1 MTAAA
6 ATAPTVQ
13 PSERVGRVIHGGG
26 VGGFSAIS
34 DAAACLVP
42 LLNAIGWRGT
52 PRHLAEALP
61 HFADTL
67 DADDLV
73 RVLGNLDYP
82 CRTIETPLAEIDRRL
97 LPCIFVPDG
106 GPAMVVYE
114 GDGETFTA
122 LDGSTGAIAA
132 IDGRGMSGTAYV
144 VSQAAEPAASLQSRE
159 ASWFLSVA
167 KRFRK
172 QVVQL
177 FAVTLVTNLLALAMP
192 LFIMAVY
199 DRVIGA
205 SSLRTLAFLLIGV
218 VLAIGCDLVFRLIRA
233 RLLAY
238 IGARIDMILGCA
250 AFRQVLDL
258 PLVMTERATV
268 GSQVSRLKQ
277 FESVREF
284 FTGPLAGVFLDLPFL
299 GLFLLVIALIGGPL
313 ALIPL
318 FLVGIFLGFGAVVVP
333 ATQGAVKEVG
343 ETRLRRQG
351 FVIEMFSHLRAI
363 KAAAAE
369 GSWSERY
376 RDISAGCAKANF
388 RAAQISVL
396 VQTVAQILML
406 TAGIATLTFGA
417 YRVLD
422 GDMSVGA
429 LVACMIL
436 VWRVLVPLQ
445 VAFLGLTRFEQIK
458 QGLQQLDQLMRLEPE
473 RQHGEA
479 GDHHRSLTG
488 QVIFHR
494 VSLRYAPTS
503 EPALLGFDLRVEP
516 GEVIAITGSNGAGKS
531 TILKLVAGLY
541 RSQAGAVLIDGMD
554 LRQLDPGELRWAT
567 ASVPQSCEL
576 FHGTIA
582 QNLRL
587 ANPTAS
593 DEGLISAANDAGI
606 LDEILA
612 LPDGFETRLT
622 DRLQRQ
628 LSNGFKQGLMLARA
642 YAKNAPIYLFDEPA
656 AHLDG
661 DGDRALM
668 RKLEE
673 LRGRATVFI
682 VTHRPSHLRLADRV
696 VVMDAGRIL
705 LNGPPG
711 EVLPQL

>member
-6 ATAPTVQ
+6 TTAPQ
-13 PSERVGRVIHGGG
+13 MQSSERVGRVIHGGG

-82 CRTIETPLAEIDRRL
+82 CRIIETSLVKIDRRL
-97 LPCIFVPDG
+97 LPCIFVARG

-114 GDGETFTA
+114 GDGKTFTV
-122 LDGSTGAIAA
+122 LDGSTGAIAE
-132 IDGRGMSGTAYV
+132 IDGRGLFGTAYI
-144 VSQAAEPAASLQSRE
+144 VSQAEEPAASPRSGE

-167 KRFRK
+167 RRFRK

-177 FAVTLVTNLLALAMP
+177 LAVTLVTNLLALAMP

-205 SSLRTLAFLLIGV
+205 SSLRTLVYLLIGV
-218 VLAIGCDLVFRLIRA
+218 ALAVGCNLTFRLIRA
-233 RLLAY
+233 RLLGY
-238 IGARIDMILGCA
+238 IGARFDMILGCG
-250 AFRQVLDL
+250 AFQQVISL
-258 PLVMTERATV
+258 PLIMTERATV
-268 GSQVSRLKQ
+268 GSQLSRLKQ

-284 FTGPLAGVFLDLPFL
+284 FTGPLAGVFLDLPFV
-299 GLFLLVIALIGGPL
+299 GIFLLVIALIGGPL

-318 FLVGIFLGFGAVVVP
+318 LLVGVFLGFGAIVVP
-333 ATQGAVKEVG
+333 ATQGAVKQVG
-343 ETRLRRQG
+343 EARLRRQG

-363 KAAAAE
+363 KTAAAE
-369 GSWSERY
+369 GAWSERY
-376 RDISAGCAKANF
+376 RDISASCARANF

-406 TAGIATLTFGA
+406 SAGIATLAFGA
-417 YRVLD
+417 VRVLD
-422 GDMSVGA
+422 GDMSIGA

-458 QGLQQLDQLMRLEPE
+458 HGLQQLDQLMRLEPE
-473 RQHGEA
+473 RQHGEV
-479 GDHHRSLTG
+479 GDQHRSLTG
-488 QVIFHR
+488 QVVFHH

-531 TILKLVAGLY
+531 TVLKLVAGLY

-554 LRQLDPGELRWAT
+554 LRQLDAGELRWT
-567 ASVPQSCEL
+567 IASVPQSCDL

-593 DEGLISAANDAGI
+593 DEELISAAHDAMI

-642 YAKNAPIYLFDEPA
+642 YVKNAPIYLLDEPA

-668 RKLEE
+668 RKLEA
-673 LRGRATVFI
+673 LRGRSTVFI

>member
-1 MTAAA
+1 MTVSAAA
-6 ATAPTVQ
+6 ASNPA
-13 PSERVGRVIHGGG
+13 SAERVGRVIHGGG
-26 VGGFSAIS
+26 VGGFKAIS

-67 DADDLV
+67 DVDDLV

-82 CRTIETPLAEIDRRL
+82 CRVVRTSLSRL
-97 LPCIFVPDG
+97 DGRLFPCIFVPDG
-106 GPAMVVYE
+106 GPALVVHE
-114 GDGETFTA
+114 GDGESFTVF
-122 LDGSTGAIAA
+122 DGSTGAIAE

-144 VSQAAEPAASLQSRE
+144 VSQAGEQVAPHQSKD
-159 ASWFLSVA
+159 ASWVVSVA
-167 KRFRK
+167 KRFHK
-172 QVVQL
+172 QVLQL
-177 FAVTLVTNLLALAMP
+177 LALTFVTNLLALVMP
-192 LFIMAVY
+192 LFIMVVY

-205 SSLRTLAFLLIGV
+205 NSLRTLAFLLIGV
-218 VLAIGCDLVFRLIRA
+218 ALALGCDLALRLIRA

-238 IGARIDMILGCA
+238 IGARIEMILGCA
-250 AFRQVLDL
+250 AFQQVINL
-258 PLVMTERATV
+258 PLIMTERTTV
-268 GSQVSRLKQ
+268 GSQLSRLKH

-284 FTGPLAGVFLDLPFL
+284 FTGQLAGVFLDLPFL
-299 GLFLLVIALIGGPL
+299 AIFLLVIALVAGPL
-313 ALIPL
+313 VLVPL
-318 FLVGIFLGFGAVVVP
+318 LLMGVFVGFGAFVVP
-333 ATQGAVKEVG
+333 ATQSAVTRAG
-343 ETRLRRQG
+343 ETRMRRQG
-351 FVIEMFSHLRAI
+351 FVVEMFSHLRTI
-363 KAAAAE
+363 KTSAAE
-369 GSWSERY
+369 ASWSERY
-376 RDISAGCAKANF
+376 RNISASCAKANF
-388 RAAQISVL
+388 QAAQVSVL
-396 VQTVAQILML
+396 VQTVAQLLML
-406 TAGIATLTFGA
+406 TAGIATLAFGA
-417 YRVLD
+417 LRVLD
-422 GDMSVGA
+422 GDMTVGA

-458 QGLQQLDQLMRLEPE
+458 QGLRQFDQLMRLEPE
-473 RQHGEA
+473 RKSGEA
-479 GDHHRSLTG
+479 GDPHRSLIG
-488 QVIFHR
+488 QIVFHR
-494 VSLRYAPTS
+494 VSVRYSPTS
-503 EPALLGFDLRVEP
+503 EPALLGVDLRVEP
-516 GEVIAITGSNGAGKS
+516 GEVVAFTGPNGAGKS
-531 TILKLVAGLY
+531 TILKLIAGLY

-567 ASVPQSCEL
+567 ASVPQHCDL

-593 DEGLISAANDAGI
+593 DKELISAAHDAAI

-642 YAKNAPIYLFDEPA
+642 YVKDAPIYLLDEPGN
-656 AHLDG
+656 HLDVA
-661 DGDRALM
+661 GDRALM
-668 RKLEE
+668 RKLEA
-673 LRGRATVFI
+673 LRGHATVFV

-696 VVMDAGRIL
+696 VVMDAGRIV